1 MNTLSEM
8 KDEYEELAESEQ
20 FAVVVRNTNIS
31 TPVKCMCVYM
41 YNFRHLTIEE
51 KMQLTLG

>member
-20 FAVVVRNTNIS
+20 FAVVVRNTQ
-31 TPVKCMCVYM
+31 T
-41 YNFRHLTIEE
+41 
-51 KMQLTLG
+51 